1 MRLYFAIIF
10 IALNSAFG
18 FCQSAEFH
26 FLDKTTVKL
35 GKFKEG
41 EKVTHTFTFTNSG
54 EIPLVITNAKV
65 SCTCTTIDFSKKPIL
80 PGDTSAITIHFDTKE
95 KYYWQD
101 RVVYIESNAKKE
113 EKLRFKL
120 YVEPEEN

>member
-41 EKVTHTFTFTNSG
+41 DKVSHTFTFTNSG
-54 EIPLVITNAKV
+54 DIPLLISATKV
-65 SCTCTTIDFSKKPIL
+65 SCTCTTIEFNRQPIL
-80 PGDTSAITIHFDTKE
+80 PGDTSTITIHFDTNG
-95 KYYWQD
+95 KYFWQD

-120 YVEPEEN
+120 YVEPKED

>member
-35 GKFKEG
+35 GGFKEG
-41 EKVTHTFTFTNSG
+41 EKVSHTFTFTNSG
-54 EIPLVITNAKV
+54 DIPLVISATKV

-80 PGDTSAITIHFDTKE
+80 PRDTSAITIHFDTKE

-101 RVVYIESNAKKE
+101 RIVYIESNAKKD

-120 YVEPEEN
+120 YVEPK